1 LKSKKDFQ
9 PLQIEK
15 IMMKNNEKDE
25 KEITEEVINQ
35 MRNYLIGVKN
45 MIDQINNEMQCDNG
59 VNKKIAIYMANELIE
74 SVDGFVSNTDK
85 INHKMLSLLKQS
97 EPMH

>member
-1 LKSKKDFQ
+1 
-9 PLQIEK
+9 
-15 IMMKNNEKDE
+15 MMKNNEKDE
-25 KEITEEVINQ
+25 NEITEEMINQ

-85 INHKMLSLLKQS
+85 ICLLYTS
-97 EPMH
+97 PSPRD